1 MHFFYANPM
10 NVESGSGPGLGITQ
24 ALKINCFYNTY
35 VVSDQHM
42 EFLNNYFQY
51 S

>member
-10 NVESGSGPGLGITQ
+10 NLESGFGPSPGITQ
-24 ALKINCFYNTY
+24 ALKTYCFYNTY
-35 VVSDQHM
+35 VVSDQHI